1 MKRKV
6 QPTFNELC
14 DALQHRPAPR
24 SQSEWRATSTAMRQ
38 ARAANTF
45 KAGRMIYVECGSF
58 ARRIYLES
66 TWGGMRC
73 YNGPSPLGAL
83 GMIGHHR
90 FMYLQGLREGRVA
103 DARDC
108 AKASRRYGSV
118 PIP

>member
-24 SQSEWRATSTAMRQ
+24 SQSEWRATSTAMRL
-38 ARAANTF
+38 ARRACPPRT
-45 KAGRMIYVECGSF
+45 GRTIYVECGSF
-58 ARRIYLES
+58 MRRIYLES
-66 TWGGMRC
+66 SYGGMRC

-83 GMIGHHR
+83 AMIGHHR
-90 FMYLQGLREGRVA
+90 FMYLQGLRDDRVA
-103 DARDC
+103 FARDC
-108 AKASRRYGSV
+108 AKASRRYGPV